1 MPWRYAILGWGCL
14 PTVVHLAGA
23 LLLPPSARWLLA
35 AGGDP
40 AEAAR
45 SIEFYR
51 GTDHDISGEVREI
64 QKTLS
69 GEQTAPTLLS
79 QARRLATDWSCAKPV
94 LLLSGQFVFDAFCG
108 GMTVTQ
114 FAPMIFRRAVPQLD
128 PHSCTVYLAAVQ
140 LAALCGS
147 GALVRRVGR
156 RVVLAVAGTCGAAG
170 YLLVAVSLLS
180 PAVGAYSWIPLIGV
194 LLANAAAQAGITPV
208 SFLYLSE
215 LLPTAVRPL
224 AGNWFVIYISVL
236 NLCAVRL
243 FPVATA
249 AAGTH
254 GVFLAVAGLCG
265 VQLVY
270 ALLLLPETK
279 DMSLEEVQRRHF
291 SSKRSWGG
299 ENERKDLEA
308 ATEKPPQS
316 VAT

>member
-1 MPWRYAILGWGCL
+1 M
-14 PTVVHLAGA
+14 VHLAGA

-51 GTDHDISGEVREI
+51 GTDHDVSGEVREI
-64 QKTLS
+64 QKTLG
-69 GEQTAPTLLS
+69 GEVTAPTLLS

-215 LLPTAVRPL
+215 LPSHGGPTSGRQLVRHLHQRAEPLRGAAVPGGDGGGGDARRLPGRGRPVW
-224 AGNWFVIYISVL
+224 G
-236 NLCAVRL
+236 
-243 FPVATA
+243 
-249 AAGTH
+249 AAG
-254 GVFLAVAGLCG
+254 LRS
-265 VQLVY
+265 
-270 ALLLLPETK
+270 LLLLPETK
-279 DMSLEEVQRRHF
+279 DMSLEEVQQRHF

-299 ENERKDLEA
+299 ENDRKDLEA
-308 ATEKPPQS
+308 ATEKPPR
-316 VAT
+316 V